1 LFYLAIIKYMY
12 HRFAVFFEYK
22 NGTESTFQASYYRI
36 LKKFF
41 AIRKTV
47 LALPKTF
54 FGNVLC
60 EFFSVNVLCEF
71 FSKMLSFC
79 SLAMFTD
86 PF

>member
-47 LALPKTF
+47 SALPKAF

-60 EFFSVNVLCEF
+60 EFFWLMFYVN
-71 FSKMLSFC
+71 SFQKC
-79 SLAMFTD
+79 
-86 PF
+86 